1 MTSTR
6 TKQVC
11 MPLAAALALGLVAGS
26 ALAGGTL
33 RVAMTASDVPTTTG
47 APDNGYEGV
56 RFLGYPVFEGLVLW
70 DLKRTDK
77 LADIRPGL
85 AERWE
90 QDANDKAKWIFHLR
104 RGVKFHDGSDFNAD
118 AAIWNLDRYFKKDAK
133 QFDPPGG
140 AVAQARNP
148 FVAGYRKIDD
158 NTIEFTNPRPLSYFP
173 NMLPYMLYSSPAQ
186 FEKTGSWAEFAK
198 SPSGTGPFKITE
210 FKPRVSVTLSRND
223 DYWEKDR
230 IPKLDKMVL
239 FPMPEATTRLA
250 ALRSG
255 QVDWIEVPPPDAV
268 PSLKGAGFEIVT
280 GSYPHM
286 WPWVFNLAKDDSPWK
301 DVRVRRALNYC
312 LNREGLVTLLNGL
325 AEPSVGAFKPADP
338 SFGSPK
344 EQYKYDP
351 TKGKALLKE
360 AGYGSDKPVKAKVMI
375 STSGSGQMLPLP
387 MNEYLQQNLKECG
400 FDISFEVVEW
410 GTMLVALR
418 NAPTAQQALG
428 SDAMNIS
435 LPPSTDISQIAL
447 YFLSSNAAPKGRNWA
462 NWKNEEFDMLIDRIE
477 KSSDKAQILKDT
489 QRAHEI
495 IVDEAPWAFIVHDR
509 NPRAMT
515 KKVKGFV
522 SAQSWFQDF
531 TSVDME

>member
-1 MTSTR
+1 MLSSR
-6 TKQVC
+6 TLQVC
-11 MPLAAALALGLVAGS
+11 VATLTLGVAAGS

-33 RVAMTASDVPTTTG
+33 RIAMTASDVPTTTG

-56 RFLGYPVFEGLVLW
+56 RFLGYPVYEGLVLW
-70 DLKRTDK
+70 DLKSADK

-90 QDANDKAKWIFHLR
+90 QDPNDRAKWVFHLR
-104 RGVKFHDGSDFNAD
+104 KGVKFHDGSEFNAD
-118 AAIWNLDRYFKKDAK
+118 AAIWNLDRYYKKDAK

-158 NTIEFTNPRPLSYFP
+158 YTIEITTPRPLSYFP

-210 FKPRVSVTLSRND
+210 FKPRISVTLSRNEG
-223 DYWEKDR
+223 YWEKSKV
-230 IPKLDKMVL
+230 PKLNHMVL

-312 LNREGLVTLLNGL
+312 LNRDGLVTLLNGL
-325 AEPSVGAFKPADP
+325 AEPSVGAFKPVDP
-338 SFGSPK
+338 QFGSPK
-344 EQYKYDP
+344 EQYKHEP
-351 TKGKALLKE
+351 AKAKALLKE
-360 AGYGSDKPVKAKVMI
+360 AGYGSDKAVKSKVMI

-418 NAPTAQQALG
+418 NSPTAQQALG

-435 LPPSTDISQIAL
+435 LAHPTEFSRFTTF
-447 YFLSSNAAPKGRNWA
+447 FLSTTFPPNGFNWA
-462 NWKNEEFDMLIDRIE
+462 NFKNAEYDALIDKIE
-477 KSSDKAQILKDT
+477 KSSDPEKITDYIRKS
-489 QRAHEI
+489 HEI
-495 IVDEAPWAFIVHDR
+495 LVDEAVWLFIVHDR

-515 KKVKGFV
+515 KKVKGFT

-531 TSVDME
+531 TTVDVE